1 MLFHDFLTSTLFFTW
16 FKPPST
22 MSDTFY
28 TRLVNIL
35 VKLAAT
41 LAFLEFMDFFY
52 HVEVRL
58 NRIDPMAPHMIV
70 YNYSIDIIKLH
81 YTLSGEKYFL
91 LYPFVL
97 PFILLVDQRKTILKG
112 IALFL
117 ILLWELF
124 LISIFL

>member
-1 MLFHDFLTSTLFFTW
+1 
-16 FKPPST
+16 
-22 MSDTFY
+22 MSDIFY

-35 VKLAAT
+35 VRLAAT
-41 LAFLEFMDFFY
+41 LAFLEFMNFFY

-81 YTLSGEKYFL
+81 YTLSAEKYVL

-97 PFILLVDQRKTILKG
+97 PFILLVDRRKTILKG
-112 IALFL
+112 IALFIL
-117 ILLWELF
+117 ILWEILLIDVMLWMRN
-124 LISIFL
+124 SH

>member
-1 MLFHDFLTSTLFFTW
+1 
-16 FKPPST
+16 

-41 LAFLEFMDFFY
+41 LAFLEFIYFFY

-58 NRIDPMAPHMIV
+58 ARLDPTATSMVV
-70 YNYSIDIIKLH
+70 YNYRIDVIQLQ
-81 YTLSGEKYFL
+81 YTLSIEKYFL

-97 PFILLVDQRKTILKG
+97 PFILLVDRRKTILKG
-112 IALFL
+112 IALFIL
-117 ILLWELF
+117 ILWEILLIDVMLWMWN
-124 LISIFL
+124 SH